1 MAASIPFFFLASSA
15 VAGGLAAAPMFQA
28 GSMAEYEIKA
38 RTLIVIGS
46 YVTWPR
52 PADGAAAQRPFVVGV
67 LGNSPFE
74 GHLDGLAATKTIRN
88 RPIRM
93 VYIRRFREAAIDGC
107 DILFICGSEA
117 DQLSKILAYCKGKT
131 IFTVADSPGFAQNG
145 VMLNLAIVSKAL
157 SLEINLKAVKE
168 AGFEISSSFLSL
180 AKDKTKIVET
190 P

>member
-1 MAASIPFFFLASSA
+1 MAWSVVA
-15 VAGGLAAAPMFQA
+15 VGLAAPPMFQA

-67 LGNSPFE
+67 LGNSPFDA
-74 GHLDGLAATKTIRN
+74 HLDGLVSTKTIRN
-88 RPIRM
+88 RPIRV
-93 VYIRRFREAAIDGC
+93 VYVRRFREAAIEGC

-117 DQLSKILAYCKGKT
+117 DQLPKILAYCKGKP

-145 VMLNLAIVSKAL
+145 VMLNLSIISKAL
-157 SLEINLKAVKE
+157 NLEINLKAVKE